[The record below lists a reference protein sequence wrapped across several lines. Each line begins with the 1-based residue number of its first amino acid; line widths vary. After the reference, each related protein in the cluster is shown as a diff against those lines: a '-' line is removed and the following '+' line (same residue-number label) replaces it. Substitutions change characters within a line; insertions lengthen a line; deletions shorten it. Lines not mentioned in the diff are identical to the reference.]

1 MPAPESTR
9 REKRSIVR
17 KGKVK
22 RCSMA
27 IQQRTRKMSVYHS
40 RLQSK
45 GPPMA
50 KIKVLDQRL
59 WSSVPQDI
67 IAEAEAAAATQPCW
81 IARQG
86 NGHIVAMDGP
96 GDPEVATGD
105 VLFIAEVGP
114 A

>member
-1 MPAPESTR
+1 
-9 REKRSIVR
+9 
-17 KGKVK
+17 
-22 RCSMA
+22 
-27 IQQRTRKMSVYHS
+27 
-40 RLQSK
+40 
-45 GPPMA
+45 MA